1 MDVEFC
7 QMLFPYQLRWS
18 CAFCLFLMCMTLICI
33 CELSLWFGI
42 NTAWLW
48 YIIFLCVVRF
58 GLLIFCWEFLHL
70 YSLQILGCN
79 FLYFSG
85 VFVWFWC
92 QAESDMTEQL
102 NWTDG
107 GFIEFCWEYSNV
119 FEVWEGS
126 VYVLFM
132 FGRICLWNHM
142 VLDVC
147 L

>member
-102 NWTDG
+102 NWTELNWWWLHRILLG
-107 GFIEFCWEYSNV
+107 V
-119 FEVWEGS
+119 FQCFWSLRRISICSFYVW
-126 VYVLFM
+126 
-132 FGRICLWNHM
+132 
-142 VLDVC
+142 
-147 L
+147 